1 MAFQYDTKNQSFR
14 QVMGNGL
21 KYGVPRF
28 QRDYSW
34 KKEQWYDLW
43 QDILEIKNN
52 SFSNDH
58 YMGYLV
64 LKSDDNK
71 NFVIIDGQQR
81 LTTISIF
88 ILSVLKKLQNF
99 IDQGEE
105 AEDNQKRKE
114 TLSNSFIGFT
124 DSVSLSFKNKLT
136 LNRNNDAYFTNYLCR
151 LKSPPQRKVKASE
164 KLLGEAL
171 DYFTEELKREAN
183 FNTGRDIAEFVE
195 NIADKLVFTTIT
207 VGSDSNAYTI
217 FETLNARGVQLSTPD
232 LVKNYIFSLIDS
244 AGKLHD
250 EELTQLEDRWSEIT
264 KQLGKHKF
272 SDFIRVDWNSR
283 HQFTRSNHLFREIKK
298 DLNSKEKADHYLDCL
313 QKNSEIYSALK
324 NDKDEFWRVCKQGLY
339 NEKKLILALK
349 TLNLFNIT
357 NPQSALIAF
366 FHKFDP
372 KKFLKF
378 LSDVEAL
385 SFRYNVIG
393 NNLPGPQER
402 IYSEITQQINSP
414 TCTLEKLRKIL
425 KKIYPSDESFLQ
437 SFQEK
442 IFRITKTDKKIRYI
456 LKRIEQH
463 LNKESGISEEPESS
477 LTLEH
482 ILPQNP
488 SSEWTSFFEDTEEME
503 YYSSYI
509 GNMTLLSQSD
519 NKNLGNQSF
528 AKKKEEY
535 GKSSL
540 EITRQI
546 VSYQHWD
553 RKNILARQKWLAE
566 QAKDIWSIPSL

>member
-34 KKEQWYDLW
+34 RQEQWYDLW
-43 QDILEIKNN
+43 QDILEIKRNG
-52 SFSNDH
+52 FSNDH

-81 LTTISIF
+81 LTTLSIF
-88 ILSVLKKLQNF
+88 ILSALKLLQDF
-99 IDQGEE
+99 IAQKGTF
-105 AEDNQKRKE
+105 EDNKKRME
-114 TLSNSFIGFT
+114 TLRSSFIGFT

-136 LNRNNDAYFTNYLCR
+136 LNLNNNSYFANYLCQ

-164 KLLGEAL
+164 KLLGKAL
-171 DYFTEELKREAN
+171 DYFTGELKREHFTN
-183 FNTGRDIAEFVE
+183 GKEIAEFVE
-195 NIADKLVFTTIT
+195 NVVDKLVFTTIT
-207 VGSDSNAYTI
+207 VGSDSSAYTI

-244 AGKLHD
+244 EGQLHD
-250 EELTQLEDRWSEIT
+250 MELTQLEERWSEII
-264 KQLGKHKF
+264 KQLGSHKF

-298 DLNSKEKADHYLDCL
+298 VLNNKNKADHYLDDL

-324 NDKDEFWRVCKQGLY
+324 NEGDEFWRVYKKGLY
-339 NEKKLILALK
+339 KDKKLILCLK

-357 NPQSALIAF
+357 NPYSALIAF
-366 FHKFDP
+366 FHKFDHR
-372 KKFLKF
+372 KFGQF

-393 NNLPGPQER
+393 NNLPGRQEH
-402 IYSEITQQINSP
+402 IYSEIIQIINSQN
-414 TCTLEKLRKIL
+414 CTLEKLRKVL
-425 KKIYPSDESFLQ
+425 KKIYPSDDLFIS

-442 IFRITKTDKKIRYI
+442 VFKIRKTDKKIRYI

-463 LNKESGISEEPESS
+463 LNKELDISEGLEST

-488 SSEWTSFFEDTEEME
+488 SRDWKSVFENTEEME
-503 YYSSYI
+503 SCASYM

-519 NKNLGNQSF
+519 NNNLGNQSF
-528 AKKKEEY
+528 GTKREEY
-535 GKSSL
+535 CKSSL
-540 EITRQI
+540 KITKQI
-546 VSYQHWD
+546 ASYPEWN
-553 RKNILARQKWLAE
+553 KGSILARQKWLAE
-566 QAKDIWSIPSL
+566 QAKEIWSIPSL

>member
-21 KYGVPRF
+21 KYEVPRF

-43 QDILEIKNN
+43 QDILEIKK
-52 SFSNDH
+52 SGFTNDH

-71 NFVIIDGQQR
+71 NFVIIDGPQR
-81 LTTISIF
+81 ITTNSIF
-88 ILSVLKKLQNF
+88 ILSVLKKLQNL

-124 DSVSLSFKNKLT
+124 DSISLSFKNKLT
-136 LNRNNDAYFTNYLCR
+136 LNQNNNTYFTKYLCR
-151 LKSPPQRKVKASE
+151 LKPPPHSKLKVSE
-164 KLLGEAL
+164 KFMGEAL
-171 DYFTEELKREAN
+171 NYFTSELDTHQN
-183 FNTGRDIAEFVE
+183 FKSGRDIAEFVE
-195 NIADKLVFTTIT
+195 NIVDRLVCTTIT
-207 VGSDSNAYTI
+207 VGSESNAYTI

-244 AGKLHD
+244 EGKLH
-250 EELTQLEDRWSEIT
+250 ESELTQLEERWSAIT

-283 HQFTRSNHLFREIKK
+283 HQFTRNNYLFREIKK
-298 DLNSKEKADHYLDCL
+298 DLNNKQKADHYLDHL
-313 QKNSEIYSALK
+313 QKNSEIYSAL
-324 NDKDEFWRVCKQGLY
+324 NDEKDEFWRVSKQGLY
-339 NEKKLILALK
+339 SKKLVLALK
-349 TLNLFNIT
+349 TLRLFNIT

-366 FHKFDP
+366 FHKFDQD
-372 KKFLKF
+372 KFLKF

-385 SFRYNVIG
+385 SIRYNVIG
-393 NNLPGPQER
+393 NHLPGSQER
-402 IYSEITQQINSP
+402 VYSEITQTINSQD
-414 TCTLEKLRKIL
+414 CNLEKVRKIL
-425 KKIYPSDESFLQ
+425 KKIYPDDVSFIQ
-437 SFQEK
+437 SFKEK
-442 IFRITKTDKKIRYI
+442 VFKITKTDKKVRYL

-463 LNKESGISEEPESS
+463 LNKETDISEELDSH

-488 SSEWTSFFEDTEEME
+488 SPEWKNAFEDIEEME
-503 YYSSYI
+503 SCFSYI
-509 GNMTLLSQSD
+509 GNMTLLSQTD
-519 NKNLGNQSF
+519 NKDLGNQPF
-528 AKKKEEY
+528 TKKKEQY
-535 GKSSL
+535 KKSSL
-540 EITRQI
+540 KVTQKIADYACWNRE
-546 VSYQHWD
+546 
-553 RKNILARQKWLAE
+553 NILQH
-566 QAKDIWSIPSL
+566 QNG